1 MRRFGARGLGG
12 TGRFHHADVGLN
24 AVEDTPNGRASGRAF
39 RGAARARR
47 GRRAAVPGD
56 GGRRLGRWSARGVG
70 RAWATGD
77 RRLADGRRMC
87 RPAAGRC
94 RASTAVPAPRRPA
107 RRCASGARGVEWFG
121 LR

>member
-1 MRRFGARGLGG
+1 M
-12 TGRFHHADVGLN
+12 N

-107 RRCASGARGVEWFG
+107 QSACGGRRGGARGVEWFG